1 MDGSSL
7 WGLLT
12 VVGPIL
18 LAAVLLWALLH
29 NRRTR
34 AENDRTE
41 AATHELYERTDREDK
56 NPERRD
62 V

>member
-18 LAAVLLWALLH
+18 LAAVVLWAVLN
-29 NRRTR
+29 NRRSRGEKRQTEEATR
-34 AENDRTE
+34 NLYKEVDRKDK
-41 AATHELYERTDREDK
+41 ATGG
-56 NPERRD
+56 RD

>member
-18 LAAVLLWALLH
+18 LAAVVLWAVLN
-29 NRRTR
+29 NRRSRGEKRRTEEATR
-34 AENDRTE
+34 NLYKEVDRTDK
-41 AATHELYERTDREDK
+41 AAGGS
-56 NPERRD
+56 D